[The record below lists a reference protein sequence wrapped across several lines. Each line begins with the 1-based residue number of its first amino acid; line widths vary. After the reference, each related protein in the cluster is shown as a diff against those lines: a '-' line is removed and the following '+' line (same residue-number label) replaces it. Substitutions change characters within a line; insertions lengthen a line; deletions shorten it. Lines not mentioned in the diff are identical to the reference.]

1 MPQIEGR
8 QTASANANAVDHEP
22 SDLAQTLERHAF
34 RKIAVR
40 LLPILTIAFFLNF
53 LDRNNIGY
61 AALTMNKEIGLT
73 AAQFGYGAG
82 IFFLGYC
89 FFEIPSNIAL
99 YRYGARVWIA
109 RIMITWGVIS
119 AATIFVRGPS
129 SFYFLRFLLGVAE
142 AGFFPGVAY
151 YLGSWFPADYRARV
165 LAWFLIAIPGSPVIG
180 GPLSGLLF
188 KLDGAAGLSGWKW
201 LFIAEGI
208 PSVIV
213 GAILFWALRD
223 TPAEAKWLTEEERRM
238 VLARIAS
245 EPREQERKKL
255 GPALKDVRVLI
266 LSGVMLG
273 FTIGSYAVTIWLP
286 QIIKGSHFSNLEVGF
301 LSAIPY
307 FFACVGSI
315 LWAANVDRSG
325 RKIGNLTLACLISTI
340 GLVISIVSHSFV
352 ISMIGMTVA
361 LIGITSARAIFWTI
375 PTRFLTGIAAA
386 GGLAFINSIGTL
398 GGFIGPSI
406 IGWFKDRTGSFSAG
420 LLAVSGFLLLA
431 MIFSISLRFFVR
443 NEV

>member
-1 MPQIEGR
+1 MPQMESRETINANTADGE
-8 QTASANANAVDHEP
+8 ASA
-22 SDLAQTLERHAF
+22 LARALERQAF
-34 RKIAVR
+34 RKIAFR

-61 AALTMNKEIGLT
+61 AALTMNREIGLT
-73 AAQFGYGAG
+73 ATQFGYGAG

-119 AATIFVRGPS
+119 TATIVVNGPS

-151 YLGSWFPADYRARV
+151 YLGSWFPAEYRARV
-165 LAWFLIAIPGSPVIG
+165 LAWFLVAIPGSPVIG

-188 KLDGAAGLSGWKW
+188 KLDGVAGLSGWKW
-201 LFIAEGI
+201 LFVAEGV
-208 PSVIV
+208 PSIIV
-213 GAILFWALRD
+213 GVVLFWVLRD
-223 TPAEAKWLTEEERRM
+223 TPKEATWLSEEERR
-238 VLARIAS
+238 VVIARIAG

-266 LSGVMLG
+266 LSIVMLG

-286 QIIKGSHFSNLEVGF
+286 QIIKVSQFSNTEVGF

-315 LWAANVDRSG
+315 VWAANVDRSG
-325 RKIGNLTLACLISTI
+325 KKIGNLTMACLVSTA
-340 GLVISIVSHSFV
+340 GLVISIVSHSFI
-352 ISMIGMTVA
+352 ISMIGMAVA

-375 PTRFLTGIAAA
+375 PTRFLTGMAAA

-406 IGWFKDRTGSFSAG
+406 MGWFKDRTGSFSTG

-431 MIFSISLRFFVR
+431 TVLSISLKFVVR
-443 NEV
+443 NE

>member
-1 MPQIEGR
+1 MSQMGGHGTISAIAAGNEP
-8 QTASANANAVDHEP
+8 TA
-22 SDLAQTLERHAF
+22 LATALERQAF
-34 RKIAVR
+34 RKIAFR

-61 AALTMNKEIGLT
+61 AGLTMNKEIGLT
-73 AAQFGYGAG
+73 ATQFGYGAG

-119 AATIFVRGPS
+119 TATIFVSGPA

-165 LAWFLIAIPGSPVIG
+165 LAWFLLTIPGSPVIG

-188 KLDGAAGLSGWKW
+188 KLDGVAGLSGWKW
-201 LFIAEGI
+201 LFVAEGI
-208 PSVIV
+208 PSIIV
-213 GAILFWALRD
+213 GVILFLVLRD
-223 TPAEAKWLTEEERRM
+223 TPEEAGWLSEEERR
-238 VLARIAS
+238 VVIARIPS

-266 LSGVMLG
+266 LSVVMLG

-286 QIIKGSHFSNLEVGF
+286 QMIKVSQFSNTEVGF

-315 LWAANVDRSG
+315 LWAAHVDRSG
-325 RKIGNLTLACLISTI
+325 KKIGNLTMACLVSTL
-340 GLVISIVSHSFV
+340 GLVISIVSHSFIV
-352 ISMIGMTVA
+352 SMMGMAVA

-375 PTRFLTGIAAA
+375 PTRFLTAMAAA
-386 GGLAFINSIGTL
+386 GGIAFINSIGTL

-406 IGWFKDRTGSFSAG
+406 MGWFKDRTGSFSTG

-431 MIFSISLRFFVR
+431 TIFSISLKFVVR
-443 NEV
+443 NE

>member
-1 MPQIEGR
+1 MPQMESRETINANTAYGE
-8 QTASANANAVDHEP
+8 ASA
-22 SDLAQTLERHAF
+22 LARALERQAF
-34 RKIAVR
+34 RKIAFR

-73 AAQFGYGAG
+73 ATQFGYGAG

-119 AATIFVRGPS
+119 TATIFVNGPS

-151 YLGSWFPADYRARV
+151 YLGSWFPAEYRARV
-165 LAWFLIAIPGSPVIG
+165 LAWFLVAIPGSPVIG

-188 KLDGAAGLSGWKW
+188 KLDGAAELSGWKW
-201 LFIAEGI
+201 LFVAEGV
-208 PSVIV
+208 PSIIV
-213 GAILFWALRD
+213 GVILFWVLRD
-223 TPAEAKWLTEEERRM
+223 TPKEATWLSEEERR
-238 VLARIAS
+238 VVIARIAG

-266 LSGVMLG
+266 LSIVMLG

-286 QIIKGSHFSNLEVGF
+286 QIIKVSQFSNTEVGF

-315 LWAANVDRSG
+315 VWAANVDRSG
-325 RKIGNLTLACLISTI
+325 KKIGNLTMACLVSTA
-340 GLVISIVSHSFV
+340 GLVISIVSHSFI
-352 ISMIGMTVA
+352 ISMIGMAVA

-375 PTRFLTGIAAA
+375 PTRFLTGMAAA

-406 IGWFKDRTGSFSAG
+406 MGWFKDRTGSFSTG

-431 MIFSISLRFFVR
+431 TVLSISLKFVVR
-443 NEV
+443 NE